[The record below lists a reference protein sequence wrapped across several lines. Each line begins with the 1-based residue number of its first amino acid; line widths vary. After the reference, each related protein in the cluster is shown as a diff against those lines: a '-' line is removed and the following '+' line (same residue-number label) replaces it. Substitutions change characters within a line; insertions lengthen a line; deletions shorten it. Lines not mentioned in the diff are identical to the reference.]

1 MSKEKKYHYFSIVF
15 KKELEKWLKEHNA
28 QKKEF
33 AIDLKINPNMISRY
47 LNGTDFPRADILQ
60 RMADMFGIDK
70 EKFTTPSMEYFI
82 DVWNTTPEKPQ
93 PIQLKAPYKAIQKG
107 NDIEIVYPDST
118 KINVSESE
126 YNALLSKIYSYADFL
141 FYELKN
147 QK

>member
-82 DVWNTTPEKPQ
+82 DVWNTTPDKHSQ
-93 PIQLKAPYKAIQKG
+93 
-107 NDIEIVYPDST
+107 
-118 KINVSESE
+118 
-126 YNALLSKIYSYADFL
+126 YN
-141 FYELKN
+141 
-147 QK
+147 